1 MKKEQTLETKK
12 NKEGT
17 TGELRDYQERTFED
31 IKHVDEYGNEY
42 WEARELQQI
51 LGYKE
56 WRYFSVVIEKAQIA
70 CSQCNNSINSNF
82 GVNTKIVK
90 TGVSTKAVIDY
101 KLSRYACYLI
111 VQNANPKFKAVALGQ
126 TYFAI
131 QTRKMELSEEEY
143 SKLTEDEKRLYRR
156 KQTKDGNKVLYKIAK
171 EKGVKNFDKFT
182 NAGYKGLYN
191 GETANDIAKRKG
203 LRYREDILDNMG
215 SAELGA
221 NVFRITQTEALLE
234 KQKEPNEKVATDTHY
249 MVGKAIRETIKT
261 LGGTMPEDLPTPK
274 KSLKE
279 IEQSKLNKFETEKC
293 E

>member
-1 MKKEQTLETKK
+1 MNNVEEYTEK
-12 NKEGT
+12 N
-17 TGELRDYQERTFED
+17 FED
-31 IKHVDEYGNEY
+31 IKHIDEHGNEY

-56 WRYFSVVIEKAQIA
+56 WRYFSAVIEKAQIA
-70 CSQCNNSINSNF
+70 CSQSNNSINSHF
-82 GVNTKIVK
+82 GVNTKIVTAGK
-90 TGVSTKAVIDY
+90 TTKPIIDY

-111 VQNANPKFKAVALGQ
+111 VQNANPKYEAVALGQ
-126 TYFAI
+126 TYFAV
-131 QTRKMELSEEEY
+131 QTRKMELTEEEY

-156 KQTKDGNKVLYKIAK
+156 KQTKDGNKILYKIAK
-171 EKGVKNFDKFT
+171 EKGVKNFDRFT

-221 NVFRITQTEALLE
+221 NIFRITQTEALLE
-234 KQKEPNEKVATDTHY
+234 KQEVPNEKIATNTHY
-249 MVGKAIRETIKT
+249 KVGKTVRKAIEE

-274 KSLKE
+274 KSIKELEKDELK
-279 IEQSKLNKFETEKC
+279 KLETIK
-293 E
+293 